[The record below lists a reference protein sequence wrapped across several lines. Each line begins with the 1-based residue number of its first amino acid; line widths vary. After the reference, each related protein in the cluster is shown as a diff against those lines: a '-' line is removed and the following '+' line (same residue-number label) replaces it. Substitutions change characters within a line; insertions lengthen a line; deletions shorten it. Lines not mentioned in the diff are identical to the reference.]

1 MEPVTTANYFE
12 MSFSLPNIALET
24 CFYTLLHSI
33 EIVDASEGYA
43 LFRTSDQVAYTI
55 LMSSIGSVFVK
66 KVVLTPE
73 TACEVDVISL
83 SLPTPQKRTKKDTGN
98 SN

>member
-1 MEPVTTANYFE
+1 MEPVTTADYFE

-43 LFRTSDQVAYTI
+43 LFRTSERVAYTI
-55 LMSSIGSVFVK
+55 LMSSIGSVFMK
-66 KVVLTPE
+66 KIVLTPE
-73 TACEVDVISL
+73 TACEVDVLSL
-83 SLPTPQKRTKKDTGN
+83 TLPTPQKRNRKNK
-98 SN
+98 